1 MENQQTNL
9 DYIIKPLRNLA
20 IPITELNP
28 DPTNAR
34 LHSIR
39 NIEAIKASLNKFGQR
54 IPIVVQKQGMI
65 VRAGNARLEAAR
77 AIGWTHIAA
86 IVVDETDLDAIAFG
100 IADNRTA
107 ELAEWDRDVLTKL
120 LAELQSDE
128 SIEHIVTGFN
138 DAEINN
144 LLSFINENNAPLE
157 LEAQYYVTIEVDS
170 EERQKQLF
178 EEMTERGLKCRL
190 VIF

>member
-65 VRAGNARLEAAR
+65 VLAGNARLEAAR